1 MAQIKLIAGLGNP
14 GTQYEATRHNVGFW
28 FLNELARSKGAQFK
42 HERKFH
48 GEVAKVNLEG
58 QDIWLIK
65 PLTYMNKSGQAVAS
79 LAHFYKIPPESILVV
94 HDELDIATGLIRLKK
109 GGGHGGH
116 NGLRDMITQLGDKGF
131 MRLRLGIDHPGHSS
145 EVSHYVLSK
154 PKPEDARLM
163 EYAIDE
169 VLRQLHLIIPGEMEK
184 AMNHLH
190 SYKP

>member
-48 GEVAKVNLEG
+48 GEVAKVTLEG

-65 PLTYMNKSGQAVAS
+65 PLTYMNRSGQAVAS

-94 HDELDIATGLIRLKK
+94 HDELDIATGLVRLKK

-116 NGLRDMITQLGDKGF
+116 NGLRDMISQLGDKGF

>member
-28 FLNELARSKGAQFK
+28 FLNELARSKGVPFK

-65 PLTYMNKSGQAVAS
+65 PLTYMNRSGQAVAS
-79 LAHFYKIPPESILVV
+79 LANFYKIPPENILVV

-116 NGLRDMITQLGDKGF
+116 NGLRDMIAQLGDKGF

-145 EVSHYVLSK
+145 DVSHYVLSK